1 MRNRHPVSRRKRWF
15 VYVISNTRGE
25 FYTGITFDNDPERRL
40 REHNAGTGAKY
51 TRGRAPWSLVYVE
64 TGFEGRAAAQAREHT
79 LKHDLNFKRR
89 LRTSS
94 RRVKISGFT

>member
-1 MRNRHPVSRRKRWF
+1 MRNRHPDSQLKRWF
-15 VYVISNTRGE
+15 VYVIGNPRGE

-51 TRGRAPWSLVYVE
+51 TRGRAPWSLVYIE
-64 TGFEGRAAAQAREHT
+64 TGFESRAAAQAREHT
-79 LKHDLNFKRR
+79 LKNDFALKRQ

-94 RRVKISGFT
+94 QRVKV